1 MNRVFV
7 AVVASFLVM
16 LCLTPVTA
24 LAGGGPDCTEGYYP
38 PLASADTYVLEE
50 GTSLN
55 VAAPG
60 VLEND
65 QSRRTDSPG
74 LIVTNWW
81 IGYPDHNHQSW
92 VAHGSDGSF
101 TFTPPTD
108 FSGYVDYYVV
118 VADQDSQDCGAA
130 ALARFVVNSVG
141 NEPPIAQN
149 DNLLVDEDGG
159 TETVD
164 IMVKDTDP
172 DGDTITVESVQGG
185 DNGSCTVGGSST
197 ISYTPNPNYSG
208 PDSCTVS
215 ISDGVNTSTSILY
228 IYTRPVN
235 DPPVAQDDVLTVGK
249 IGTGT
254 VNVIVNDT
262 DPDSDTITVE
272 SVTGGQNGT
281 CTVEANEVRYTST
294 TNFDGNDSCIVTIS
308 DGNGGTATSTLNIT
322 VNAVNDPPVAQDDTL
337 AVDEDKPGTVGVTNN
352 DADTDGDPL
361 DVESV
366 TGGQNGTCTVD
377 ANTVRYIPNP
387 NYNGTDSCVVTISDG
402 NGGTATSTLNITV
415 NAVNDPPVANFT
427 VSGGVLSASADGS
440 NSADV
445 DGGSLTYTWN
455 FSDGTGYQSGGVTVN
470 HQFRLPGNYGV
481 ILTVTDENG
490 ASSTL
495 RQTVDILP
503 NTLRVAE
510 VNMSTNEGRKNANHV
525 VNVVVSLAQPSLL
538 PITFNYATAN
548 GSATAGS
555 DYYAASGSKTI
566 LAGQTSVS
574 IPVTIIGDNRLEADE
589 KFTLSISSP
598 NYGVVLGSP
607 TTTVTIVN
615 DD

>member
-1 MNRVFV
+1 MKRVLV
-7 AVVASFLVM
+7 VVVASFLVM

-24 LAGGGPDCTEGYYP
+24 LAGGGPDCAEGYYP

-92 VAHGSDGSF
+92 VTHGSDGSF
-101 TFTPPTD
+101 TFAPPTD

-118 VADQDSQDCGAA
+118 VADQDSQDCDAA

-149 DNLLVDEDGG
+149 DYLVVDEDGTGAVDVIDNDVDPEGSLLGVASVTGGDNG
-159 TETVD
+159 TCAVGGSFTISYTPNPDYNGSDSCIVSVSDGVNTSTSTLYIYTRPANDPPAAQDDVLDVGKIGTGTVD
-164 IMVKDTDP
+164 VIVNDTDP
-172 DGDTITVESVQGG
+172 DGDTITVESV
-185 DNGSCTVGGSST
+185 
-197 ISYTPNPNYSG
+197 
-208 PDSCTVS
+208 
-215 ISDGVNTSTSILY
+215 
-228 IYTRPVN
+228 
-235 DPPVAQDDVLTVGK
+235 
-249 IGTGT
+249 
-254 VNVIVNDT
+254 T
-262 DPDSDTITVE
+262 D
-272 SVTGGQNGT
+272 GQNGT

-322 VNAVNDPPVAQDDTL
+322 VDTVNDPPVAQDDVL
-337 AVDEDKPGTVGVTNN
+337 DVSEDGTGTINVTAN
-352 DADTDGDPL
+352 DADSEGGPL
-361 DVESV
+361 DVASV
-366 TGGQNGTCTVD
+366 TGGDNGNCTVE
-377 ANTVRYIPNP
+377 ANRVRYTPNS
-387 NYNGTDSCVVTISDG
+387 NFNGTDSCIVTISDG
-402 NGGTATSTLNITV
+402 TDTATSTLNITV

-427 VSGGVLSASADGS
+427 VSGGVLSTSANGS
-440 NSADV
+440 SSADV

-455 FSDGTGYQSGGVTVN
+455 FSDGTGYQSGGVTVD

-607 TTTVTIVN
+607 TTTATVGN